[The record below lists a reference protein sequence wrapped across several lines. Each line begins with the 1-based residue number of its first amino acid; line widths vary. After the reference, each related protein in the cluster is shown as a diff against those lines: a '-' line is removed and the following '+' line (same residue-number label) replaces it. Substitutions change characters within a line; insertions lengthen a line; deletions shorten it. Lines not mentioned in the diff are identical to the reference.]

1 MKLVICAGPPS
12 SGKTA
17 VLKSVCAKLL
27 QRGDKVAY
35 LKIDTQYAIEDE
47 IFRKAFGIPT
57 KKVYTG
63 DLCPDHANVLILGD
77 GLNWAERAGANVF
90 LVESAGLC
98 LRCAP
103 YVEGGLGVVV
113 LEVTSG
119 TQLPLKLGPILSLAD
134 AAVVTKIDLVSQ
146 AEREVFRA
154 GINEV
159 APNVCVLEADALH
172 GIGINPL
179 VKSIEKCPE
188 LMGELILKGV
198 PPLGVCTIC
207 IGKKEIGWE
216 KHFGIL
222 RALEGDLFYRGE

>member
-1 MKLVICAGPPS
+1 MKLVVCAGPPS
-12 SGKTA
+12 SGKTS
-17 VLKSVCAKLL
+17 VLKSVCGKLL
-27 QRGDKVAY
+27 QRENKIAY

-47 IFRKAFGIPT
+47 IFKKEFGIPT

-63 DLCPDHANVLILGD
+63 DLCPDHVNVLILGD
-77 GLNWAERAGANVF
+77 GLNWAEKEGADVL

-103 YVEGGLGVVV
+103 YVEGGLGIVV

-119 TQLPLKLGPILSLAD
+119 MQLPLKLGPILSLAD
-134 AAVVTKIDLVSQ
+134 AAVMTKIDLISQ
-146 AEREVFRA
+146 AEKEVFRA
-154 GINEV
+154 GINKV

-172 GIGINPL
+172 GIGISPL
-179 VKSIEKCPE
+179 VKMIERCPE
-188 LMGELILKGV
+188 IVGELRLKGV

>member
-47 IFRKAFGIPT
+47 IFKKEFGIPT

-77 GLNWAERAGANVF
+77 GFNWAKRAGADVF

-119 TQLPLKLGPILSLAD
+119 MQLPLKLGPMLSLAD
-134 AAVVTKIDLVSQ
+134 VAVVTKIDLVSQ

-154 GINEV
+154 GMNGV
-159 APNVCVLEADALH
+159 APTVRVLEADALH
-172 GIGINPL
+172 GIGIDPL
-179 VKSIEKCPE
+179 VRRIEKCPE
-188 LMGELILKGV
+188 LAGELKLKGV

>member
-1 MKLVICAGPPS
+1 MKLVSCAGPPS

-35 LKIDTQYAIEDE
+35 LKIDTQYATEDE
-47 IFRKAFGIPT
+47 IFKKEFGIPV

-63 DLCPDHANVLILGD
+63 DLCPDHVNVLILGD
-77 GLNWAERAGANVF
+77 AIDWAESTGANVF

-103 YVEGGLGVVV
+103 YIEGGLGVVV

-119 TQLPLKLGPILSLAD
+119 MQLPLKLGPILSLAD
-134 AAVVTKIDLVSQ
+134 TAVVTKIDLVSQ

-159 APNVCVLEADALH
+159 APNVRVLEANALH
-172 GIGINPL
+172 GIGIDPL
-179 VKSIEKCPE
+179 VRSIGKCPE
-188 LMGELILKGV
+188 IEGELRLKGV

-222 RALEGDLFYRGE
+222 RALDGDLFYRGE